1 MFTLR
6 KNKKNKMDRERQER
20 RGTSG
25 KRVSSSS
32 SHKTAPA
39 RLAGGSWVAREDS
52 SGKVLP
58 SISQDSS
65 DSMDVVM

>member
-20 RGTSG
+20 QGTSG
-25 KRVSSSS
+25 ERVSRSS
-32 SHKTAPA
+32 SHKTALA

-52 SGKVLP
+52 SGKV
-58 SISQDSS
+58 QDSS